1 MIKLITILFLSMLPF
16 AGMAQAVY
24 NGNGNTGAGVGGV
37 LGTGSLSITDDG
49 TTITISFTRGG
60 YAFYNALVIY
70 VDSDNSGDF
79 QNTNTFTDETS
90 GVRRA
95 VSGILTPDQAL
106 VNFSPGFLADY
117 AISFS
122 AVEGLGQ
129 VYRLNGAPPNHLLTV
144 GANLS
149 TTNPFEPVFTVYFP
163 WTAIGLT
170 GASGEN
176 FNFVVTLIDP
186 LTGYRYDE
194 AIGDGIS
201 SGNPEIPSSVTY
213 TGHRSY
219 FQGGYDTPLPIEL
232 LTWSATPGDSKVTL
246 NWETASELNHAGFEI
261 LRSTK
266 KDGSFQTIASYRND
280 ESLRPKGETGAKY
293 SLVDNRKVYNGLTY
307 FYKLVD
313 VAIDG
318 NRTEHAVISAIPT
331 DGKPAQPGFETPAE
345 FALKGLYP
353 NPFNPN
359 GNLEFS
365 LPKKGF
371 VSIELYNVIGQ
382 KVATA
387 FEGVLEGGR
396 NHTNRIEISGTGLPS
411 GVYLAVVNFSGQRLT
426 AKFTLLK

>member
-1 MIKLITILFLSMLPF
+1 MIKMILVLSLFILPF
-16 AGMAQAVY
+16 TGISQAVY
-24 NGNGNTGAGVGGV
+24 NGNGNTGTGAGGV
-37 LGTGSLSITDDG
+37 LGTGSLSIADDG
-49 TTITISFTRGG
+49 TTVTVTFTRGPG
-60 YAFYNALVIY
+60 PFFNAVVIY

-79 QNTNTFTDETS
+79 PNTSTFTDETS

-95 VSGILTPDQAL
+95 ASGLLTPNQAL

-129 VYRLNGAPPNHLLTV
+129 VYRLNGTPPNHLLTV

-170 GASGEN
+170 GAGGEN
-176 FNFVVTLIDP
+176 FRFVVTLIDP

-194 AIGDGIS
+194 AIGDGIG

-213 TGHRSY
+213 TGFRSY
-219 FQGGYDTPLPIEL
+219 YQGGYDTPLPIEL
-232 LTWSATPGDSKVTL
+232 LTWTATPGDNKVTL

-266 KDGSFQTIASYRND
+266 KDGVFQTIASYRNE

-313 VAIDG
+313 VALDG

-345 FALKGLYP
+345 FKIMSMYP

-359 GNLEFS
+359 GNLEFT
-365 LPKKGF
+365 LPDKGF
-371 VSIELYNVIGQ
+371 VSVSLYNVIGQ

-387 FEGVLEGGR
+387 FEGVLEGGK
-396 NHTNRIEISGTGLPS
+396 NHTNRIEISGNGLPS
-411 GVYLAVVNFSGQRLT
+411 GVYLAVVNFSGQHLT
-426 AKFTLLK
+426 SKFTLLK